1 MELAIS
7 AVTFLVVR
15 GVNYSLRVTP
25 AVNRSTII
33 TPRIAIGGD
42 SQVIIQ
48 AGDELLQLKYTLKIR
63 LGSVNGG

>member
-1 MELAIS
+1 MIGLNALNS
-7 AVTFLVVR
+7 WLNTFLSVR

-48 AGDELLQLKYTLKIR
+48 TGGEFLQLKSQSTP
-63 LGSVNGG
+63 